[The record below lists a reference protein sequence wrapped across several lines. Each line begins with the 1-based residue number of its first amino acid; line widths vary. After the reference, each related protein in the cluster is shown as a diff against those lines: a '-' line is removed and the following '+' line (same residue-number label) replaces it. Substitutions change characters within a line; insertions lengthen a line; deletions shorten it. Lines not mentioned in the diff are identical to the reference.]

1 MLYRCFLFISFV
13 VAGSAFAQPRYGILT
28 EPTCWTTP
36 GNRDSSITR
45 IVLISSADEKK
56 TLRYLDQYANDVY
69 VSADSSSFQS
79 CYCEELPGYVYPPP
93 GGINVQSITL
103 PDIDPEK
110 PACLWGIVILVEFY
124 WEPADVTASF
134 DGQNI
139 INGFSGQIY
148 KDPTTGALFIF
159 SQDQFPL
166 ENCYAASH
174 TFVITINNAY
184 GNATQTVTVGGGAP

>member
-1 MLYRCFLFISFV
+1 MVRYFLFIMMMIT
-13 VAGSAFAQPRYGILT
+13 VAGSAYAQPRYSILA

-56 TLRYLDQYANDVY
+56 TLKYLDQYANDVY
-69 VSADSSSFQS
+69 VAADSSSFQS

-93 GGINVQSITL
+93 GGINVQFISF
-103 PDIDPEK
+103 PEVDPEK
-110 PACLWGIVILVEFY
+110 PACLWGIVIAVEFY
-124 WEPADVTASF
+124 FEAGDVTASF

-139 INGFSGQIY
+139 VNGFSGQIY
-148 KDPTTGALFIF
+148 KDPVNGFLYVF

-166 ENCYAASH
+166 ENCYASSH
-174 TFVITINNAY
+174 TFVITITNAY
-184 GNATQTVTVGGGAP
+184 GNATQTVTIGGGG